1 MSEYIAKMWAKNNPT
16 DPPVTQVRLSLANHP
31 TGKKHCMAREKWS
44 RPPIE
49 EIPKKYLREVGVFPI
64 SSDTKKTTPS
74 KKSNALQ
81 KVPSKVQ
88 KKPLKVP
95 IMKKTMESKVDDS
108 VSEPKQKEE

>member
-16 DPPVTQVRLSLANHP
+16 DPPVTKVRLTLANHP

-49 EIPKKYLREVGVFPI
+49 EIPKKYLREVGVFPT
-64 SSDTKKTTPS
+64 SSDTKKSTPS
-74 KKSNALQ
+74 KKSNSLQ
-81 KVPSKVQ
+81 KVQ

-95 IMKKTMESKVDDS
+95 IMKKATESKIDDS
-108 VSEPKQKEE
+108 VSEPKRKEE